1 MPSPSSPVSHIHGCS
16 PEFPETLPLKITTD
30 SQPGGF
36 RCHLCVHNS
45 QILIALLSCL
55 HLATSLILNLS
66 VFKSEFIPPRPNWVS
81 LPFHALYL
89 LFVFLDDSGIP
100 GRLTSCHNI
109 TSRLRPHG
117 LILCG
122 CSCFSW
128 PLTLP
133 PGPQWWLLSQSLPS
147 SRVLP
152 HCPQRWS
159 EPTCGHAMCLPQ
171 LHFLLSSHAC

>member
-16 PEFPETLPLKITTD
+16 VEFPETLPLKITTD

-36 RCHLCVHNS
+36 RYYLCVHNS

-81 LPFHALYL
+81 LPFRALYL

-128 PLTLP
+128 PLTPPTWASVVAPQPVTSLFQGPPTLP
-133 PGPQWWLLSQSLPS
+133 PGMV
-147 SRVLP
+147 RT
-152 HCPQRWS
+152 
-159 EPTCGHAMCLPQ
+159 TCGHAMCLLQ